1 MAWLAAPSFDRRQV
15 SYLTRYNGFSLQRP
29 GIEELLPRLRQ
40 DALELQKLYGDQL
53 KEQKLVK

>member
-1 MAWLAAPSFDRRQV
+1 MPAG
-15 SYLTRYNGFSLQRP
+15 YLTRYDGQRTV

-40 DALELQKLYGDQL
+40 DALEFQKLYGDQL